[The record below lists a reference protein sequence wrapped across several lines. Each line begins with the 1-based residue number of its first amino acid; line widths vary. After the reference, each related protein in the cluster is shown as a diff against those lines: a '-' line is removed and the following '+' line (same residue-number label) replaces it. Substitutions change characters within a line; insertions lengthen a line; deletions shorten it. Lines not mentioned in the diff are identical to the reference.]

1 MSSPTGEPSPASSDQ
16 PAALVVGAGPGVS
29 GSLARLLAR
38 EGYALALVGRE
49 ADVLADLAEQLA
61 ALAPDA
67 PPPLTAVAD
76 VTDHNAAGAVVARLA
91 EGLGRVDLLH
101 FNPSAYRPRAPLELT
116 PEELASD
123 VALGV
128 GALLT
133 AVQAVHPHLSPD
145 ARITVTGSAAADSPD
160 PAAASLGV
168 QKAGVRNLV
177 HSLDRQLE
185 SSGVRAVSVTVDG
198 VLAPRDPDSPFHPDA
213 VAAALLAAARQ
224 PATSWRSEVR
234 HPRRS

>member
-1 MSSPTGEPSPASSDQ
+1 MSSLPSSNGPAPHDQ
-16 PAALVVGAGPGVS
+16 PTALVVGAGPGVS

-49 ADVLADLAEQLA
+49 PDVLDDLARQVVTASNGA
-61 ALAPDA
+61 A
-67 PPPLTAVAD
+67 PLTALAD
-76 VTDHNAAGAVVARLA
+76 VTDHDAAGAVVARLA
-91 EGLGRVDLLH
+91 DELGRVDLLH
-101 FNPSAYRPRAPLELT
+101 FNPSAYRARSPLELT
-116 PEELASD
+116 PQELAED

-133 AVQAVHPHLSPD
+133 VVQAARPHFSEG

-177 HSLDRQLE
+177 HSLDRHLAP
-185 SSGVRAVSVTVDG
+185 SGVRAVSVTVTG
-198 VLAPRDPDSPFHPDA
+198 GLAPQDPASPFHPDA
-213 VAAALLAAARQ
+213 VAAALLAASRQ
-224 PATSWRSEVR
+224 PVGDWRSEVR
-234 HPRRS
+234 HPRGP